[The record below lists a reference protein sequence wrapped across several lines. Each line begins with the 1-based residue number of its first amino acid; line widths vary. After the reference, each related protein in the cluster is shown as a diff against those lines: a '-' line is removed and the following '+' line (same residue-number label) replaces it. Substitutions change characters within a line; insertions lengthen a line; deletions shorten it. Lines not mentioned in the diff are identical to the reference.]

1 MDGLF
6 KDGSSRHASHE
17 SHEHPM
23 KKAKTSAPESA
34 STQQKLA
41 IQFDAQ
47 DFVHFL
53 GESDLTEAQ
62 KLEYVQTVWTIVL
75 QFVDMGFGLHPIQQ
89 ASGQLAEDGA
99 LRGDADVLESPHP
112 DVCKD

>member
-1 MDGLF
+1 
-6 KDGSSRHASHE
+6 
-17 SHEHPM
+17 M
-23 KKAKTSAPESA
+23 KKAKPPGHESAPTSQE
-34 STQQKLA
+34 LA

-47 DFVHFL
+47 EFVHFL
-53 GESDLTEAQ
+53 AESDLTEAE
-62 KLEYVQTVWTIVL
+62 KLEYVQTIWAIVL

-112 DVCKD
+112 DVCED